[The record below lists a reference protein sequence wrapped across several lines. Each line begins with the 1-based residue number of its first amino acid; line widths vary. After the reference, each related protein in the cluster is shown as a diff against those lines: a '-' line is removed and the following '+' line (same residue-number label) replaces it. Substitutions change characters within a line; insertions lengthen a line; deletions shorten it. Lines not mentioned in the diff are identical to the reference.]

1 MTLAIIVVLL
11 SSIFVLGFFT
21 FNFRWDAKLGQD
33 RLMFQV
39 DSLRSD
45 VMRLQMREATITQ
58 SITTRTI
65 AEIARLEMEIARL
78 EMEIKKIRGSAV
90 EQTVEDKPV
99 VVASEEEI

>member
-65 AEIARLEMEIARL
+65 AEIARLEMEI
-78 EMEIKKIRGSAV
+78 KKIRGSAV